1 MRHCIHVAAFVAVLA
16 LLAGD
21 LAAET
26 PKPQGAEKKAAEK
39 AAAAKTPAAKTLAEE
54 KAAPQATAKPAD
66 KIAEKPAAG
75 QAPATHKVVEE
86 PFRIELSL
94 KGVFEAETTREIALR
109 PQAWKTFEVVK
120 AVEPGAKV
128 EKGDVLV
135 ELETK
140 DIDEA
145 INDLRTTMR
154 LGELALKQ
162 AQDNLRVAEATT
174 PLDLA
179 AAERAKRL
187 ADEDLDRYIKINRPL
202 SEKNA
207 NVMLQWAEDSLRNE
221 KEELAQ
227 LEKMYKADD
236 LTEETEEIV
245 LRRQRDAVRRAEFH
259 LETARVL
266 RDETLA
272 VRIPREDYTSKQGVI
287 RQDLATAKARTA
299 LPLALSQQRLE
310 LEKMREDRAKA
321 EEKLKKLTADRAAMP
336 IKAPAAGVVYYGQC
350 VRGKWTGADTVAKTL
365 RRGGNVAGNDVFMTI
380 VKPRPMTVRTNVPEK
395 QIRLVRPGLEGTVE
409 PTAHPGKRLPASV
422 SKVEKIPSGDDF
434 EVRLAVELPKSV
446 NLLMPGMSCTVK
458 LVPYRKKAALTVPVA
473 AVFADELD
481 EQKSCVYVV
490 REGGKPK
497 RQKVTVGQRTEER
510 AEILKGL
517 DEGDQVLLDRPKEKP

>member
-1 MRHCIHVAAFVAVLA
+1 MRHCIHLVGCIVVLT

-21 LAAET
+21 LAAKA
-26 PKPQGAEKKAAEK
+26 PKAPQGAEKKAAEK
-39 AAAAKTPAAKTLAEE
+39 SAAAKAPAE
-54 KAAPQATAKPAD
+54 KAPEQKTAPQAPAKPAE

-75 QAPATHKVVEE
+75 QAPATHKVAEE
-86 PFRIELSL
+86 PFKIEISL
-94 KGVFEAETTREIALR
+94 KGVLEAETAYEIVLR

-120 AVEPGAKV
+120 AVEAGAKV

-135 ELETK
+135 EIDTK

-145 INDLRTTMR
+145 INDLRTTVR

-162 AQDNLRVAEATT
+162 GEENLRVAEATT

-202 SEKNA
+202 SEKSA
-207 NVMLQWAEDSLRNE
+207 NFMLQVAEDSLRYE

-245 LRRQRDAVRRAEFH
+245 LKRQRDAVRRAEYH
-259 LETARVL
+259 VETARVL
-266 RDETLA
+266 RDESLA
-272 VRIPREDYTSKQGVI
+272 VRIPREDYSTKQGAI
-287 RQDLATAKARTA
+287 RQDLVTAKSKVT

-310 LEKMREDRAKA
+310 LEKMRQDRAKA
-321 EEKLKKLTADRAAMP
+321 EEKLRKLTADRAAMP
-336 IKAPAAGVVYYGQC
+336 IKAPGAGVVYYGQC
-350 VRGKWTGADTVAKTL
+350 VHGKWTGADTAAKNL
-365 RRGGNVAGNDVFMTI
+365 RRGGNVTGNDIFMTI
-380 VKPRPMTVRTNVPEK
+380 VKPRPMTARVNVPEK

-409 PTAHPGKRLPASV
+409 PTAYPGKRLAASV
-422 SKVEKIPSGDDF
+422 SKVDNIPSGDDF
-434 EVRLAVELPKSV
+434 DVWLAVELKKSV
-446 NLLMPGMSCTVK
+446 KLLMPGMSCTVK

-473 AVFADELD
+473 AVFTEELD
-481 EQKSCVYVV
+481 EQKSYVYVA
-490 REGGKPK
+490 REGAKPK
-497 RQKVTVGQRTEER
+497 KQKVTVGQRNEER

-517 DEGDQVLLDRPKEKP
+517 DEGDQVLLERPKEKL